1 MASKFRLVWSSCR
14 SRAQYCPRCNWN
26 WWGNCICRRT
36 CIDVARSM
44 KLPFISSSFKL
55 FPIWIFKIAQ
65 FCWAIVNRIELFV
78 NLVKHLCAVEMF
90 RVAVVPV
97 WVRFESLI
105 FRSNVH
111 GVIRSF
117 VIIQLRSVVR
127 HIQSLISTWDLA
139 GHKMLDC
146 RTDLSTLRSAKTSVG
161 STLAL
166 RCCCSAI
173 TTRTCCRDGRIGGM
187 KLLSRKFACS
197 LNFCRDWLRVY
208 PIRKLVRHLSGNQ
221 SWNQYQNGRGKKHEL
236 SKHKFVP

>member
-1 MASKFRLVWSSCR
+1 
-14 SRAQYCPRCNWN
+14 
-26 WWGNCICRRT
+26 
-36 CIDVARSM
+36 
-44 KLPFISSSFKL
+44 
-55 FPIWIFKIAQ
+55 
-65 FCWAIVNRIELFV
+65 VNRIELFV

-146 RTDLSTLRSAKTSVG
+146 
-161 STLAL
+161 
-166 RCCCSAI
+166 
-173 TTRTCCRDGRIGGM
+173 
-187 KLLSRKFACS
+187 
-197 LNFCRDWLRVY
+197 
-208 PIRKLVRHLSGNQ
+208 
-221 SWNQYQNGRGKKHEL
+221 
-236 SKHKFVP
+236 